1 MIAAPPSEL
10 NSDEI
15 IGDRPLENMF
25 STFFKVV
32 SSFTEI
38 NAISSRF
45 ASPIFDVDELIKDLE
60 AAAIS

>member
-1 MIAAPPSEL
+1 
-10 NSDEI
+10 
-15 IGDRPLENMF
+15 MF

-38 NAISSRF
+38 KAISSRF